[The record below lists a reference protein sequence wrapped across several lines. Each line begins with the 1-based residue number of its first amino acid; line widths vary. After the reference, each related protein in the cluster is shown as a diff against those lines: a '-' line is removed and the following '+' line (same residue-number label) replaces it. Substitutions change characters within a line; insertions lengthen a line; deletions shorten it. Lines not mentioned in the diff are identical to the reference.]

1 VLENFTIKPED
12 FLSAE
17 EADHQRNGNKMHTG
31 IHMKKVINAGF
42 AWLWLLLVLGQ
53 APTTALAAAPDVQT
67 SPAPANRDVIKEIID
82 VVGLQPRFQVQ
93 EADVENAAAVIY
105 GGQRYIL
112 YNRQFLAAVNNAVK
126 TDWAAISILAHEIG
140 HHLNGH
146 TLSRGG
152 SNPGDE
158 LEADEFSG
166 FVLRKMG
173 ASLAEAQAAISL
185 LSQERSSHTH
195 PGRSVRLASIS
206 KGWYNA
212 DEQIIASAQ
221 VRPSNKPQ
229 PAYKPQTGTA
239 AITRPAPSRPV
250 SQRTIT
256 DRDIMRKVNLQ
267 ALPGEEIYVT
277 RQMALVRVNE
287 TGRVEVIGKMARTN
301 SRNHPFVLQSAY
313 FDALLVGKDG
323 YLRNQHGQR
332 IGYLS

>member
-1 VLENFTIKPED
+1 
-12 FLSAE
+12 
-17 EADHQRNGNKMHTG
+17 
-31 IHMKKVINAGF
+31 MKKLRNTGA
-42 AWLWLLLVLGQ
+42 ACLMLLLTLVQ
-53 APTTALAAAPDVQT
+53 AAPAALAAAPV
-67 SPAPANRDVIKEIID
+67 SAGSRAAAPGGRDIIKEIID

-93 EADVENAAAVIY
+93 EAEVENAAAVIY

-126 TDWAAISILAHEIG
+126 TDWAAVSILAHEIG

-152 SNPGDE
+152 SNPSDE

-173 ASLAEAQAAISL
+173 ASLSEAQAAISL
-185 LSQERSSHTH
+185 LSEERSSHTH

-206 KGWYNA
+206 KGWNNA
-212 DEQIIASAQ
+212 DEQAVAGAR

-229 PAYKPQTGTA
+229 PSRQPESQPAYE
-239 AITRPAPSRPV
+239 TRPERVAASPSLRSRPV
-250 SQRTIT
+250 SQRSIT
-256 DRDIMRKVNLQ
+256 SRDIMRKVNLR

-277 RQMALVRVNE
+277 RQLELVRVNE
-287 TGRVEVIGKMARTN
+287 GGRVEIIGKMARTN
-301 SRNHPFVLQSAY
+301 SRSYPYVLQSSY
-313 FDALLVGKDG
+313 FDALLVGADG
-323 YLRNQHGQR
+323 YLRNQNGQR

>member
-1 VLENFTIKPED
+1 
-12 FLSAE
+12 
-17 EADHQRNGNKMHTG
+17 
-31 IHMKKVINAGF
+31 MKKIMHANAI
-42 AWLWLLLVLGQ
+42 ALIWLLALVQTATGALATPI
-53 APTTALAAAPDVQT
+53 APASRTAAAPG
-67 SPAPANRDVIKEIID
+67 NRDIIKEIIE

-126 TDWAAISILAHEIG
+126 TDWAAVSILAHEIG

-152 SNPGDE
+152 SNPSDE

-185 LSQERSSHTH
+185 LSQERSSHSH
-195 PGRSVRLASIS
+195 PGRSVRLASIG
-206 KGWYNA
+206 KGWNNA
-212 DEQIIASAQ
+212 DEQIVASAR
-221 VRPSNKPQ
+221 VRPGNQPQPDARPQ
-229 PAYKPQTGTA
+229 PAYNPA
-239 AITRPAPSRPV
+239 AAATRTMPGRPV
-250 SQRTIT
+250 AQRSLTAH
-256 DRDIMRKVNLQ
+256 DIMRKVNLR
-267 ALPGEEIYVT
+267 ALPREEIYIT

-287 TGRVEVIGKMARTN
+287 AGRVEVIGKMARTN
-301 SRNHPFVLQSAY
+301 SRSYPYVLQSSY
-313 FDALLVGKDG
+313 FDALLVGMDG
-323 YLRNQHGQR
+323 HVLNQHGQR

>member
-1 VLENFTIKPED
+1 
-12 FLSAE
+12 
-17 EADHQRNGNKMHTG
+17 
-31 IHMKKVINAGF
+31 MKKIMNAGA
-42 AWLWLLLVLGQ
+42 AWLMLLLLVVQ
-53 APTTALAAAPDVQT
+53 STAFAVAAAPLT
-67 SPAPANRDVIKEIID
+67 APARSALAPENRDIIKEIIE

-93 EADVENAAAVIY
+93 EANVENAAAVIY

-152 SNPGDE
+152 SNPSDE

-206 KGWYNA
+206 KGWNNA
-212 DEQIIASAQ
+212 DEQIVAGNR

-229 PAYKPQTGTA
+229 PAYQPQTQPA
-239 AITRPAPSRPV
+239 DDRPAGTVATRRTMPSRQV

-256 DRDIMRKVNLQ
+256 TQDIMRKVNLR
-267 ALPGEEIYVT
+267 ALPREEIYVT

-287 TGRVEVIGKMARTN
+287 GRVEVIGKMARTN
-301 SRNHPFVLQSAY
+301 SRNYPYVLQSSY
-313 FDALLVGKDG
+313 FDALLVGTDG
-323 YLRNQHGQR
+323 YVLNQHGQR

>member
-1 VLENFTIKPED
+1 MKRIIN
-12 FLSAE
+12 
-17 EADHQRNGNKMHTG
+17 TG
-31 IHMKKVINAGF
+31 V
-42 AWLWLLLVLGQ
+42 AWLIMLLVLVQ
-53 APTTALAAAPDVQT
+53 SSPVAQAAPSAT
-67 SPAPANRDVIKEIID
+67 SASRTAEPGSRDIIKEIID

-93 EADVENAAAVIY
+93 EANVENAAAVIY

-152 SNPGDE
+152 SNPSDE

-185 LSQERSSHTH
+185 LSQERGSHTH

-206 KGWYNA
+206 KGWHNA
-212 DEQIIASAQ
+212 DEQMIAGAR
-221 VRPSNKPQ
+221 VRPSDKPQ
-229 PAYKPQTGTA
+229 LEYQPQARRAESPQAPSLAT
-239 AITRPAPSRPV
+239 TRAMPSRPV
-250 SQRTIT
+250 AQRTIT
-256 DRDIMRKVNLQ
+256 ARDLIRQVHLR
-267 ALPGEEIYVT
+267 ALPREEIYVT

-287 TGRVEVIGKMARTN
+287 AGRVEVIGKMARTN
-301 SRNHPFVLQSAY
+301 SRNYPYVLKSSY
-313 FDALLVGKDG
+313 FDALLVGVDG
-323 YLRNQHGQR
+323 YVLNQYGQR
-332 IGYLS
+332 IGYLT

>member
-1 VLENFTIKPED
+1 MG
-12 FLSAE
+12 S
-17 EADHQRNGNKMHTG
+17 GNKKKREG
-31 IHMKKVINAGF
+31 KIPMKKIINTGF
-42 AWLWLLLVLGQ
+42 AWFILLLVLVQ
-53 APTTALAAAPDVQT
+53 SSTLAATLAAPGTSAAAP
-67 SPAPANRDVIKEIID
+67 NRDVIKEIIE

-93 EADVENAAAVIY
+93 EAEVENAAAVIY

-126 TDWAAISILAHEIG
+126 TDWAAVSILAHEIG

-152 SNPGDE
+152 SNPADE

-206 KGWYNA
+206 KGWHNA
-212 DEQIIASAQ
+212 DEQIVASAK
-221 VRPSNKPQ
+221 VRPSDKPQ
-229 PAYKPQTGTA
+229 PAYGPHTQPSTNPQTATGATSRTMPGRQVSRRTLTA
-239 AITRPAPSRPV
+239 
-250 SQRTIT
+250 Q
-256 DRDIMRKVNLQ
+256 DIMRKVNLR

-287 TGRVEVIGKMARTN
+287 AGKVEVIGKMTRTN
-301 SRNHPFVLQSAY
+301 SRNYPYVLQSTY
-313 FDALLVGKDG
+313 FDALLVGVDG
-323 YLRNQHGQR
+323 YVLNQNGQR

>member
-1 VLENFTIKPED
+1 
-12 FLSAE
+12 
-17 EADHQRNGNKMHTG
+17 
-31 IHMKKVINAGF
+31 MKKVINTGV
-42 AWLWLLLVLGQ
+42 AWLIVLLVLVQ
-53 APTTALAAAPDVQT
+53 SSAPAVAAPTATSGSMAAAAG
-67 SPAPANRDVIKEIID
+67 SRDIIKEIIE

-93 EADVENAAAVIY
+93 EANVENAAAVIY

-112 YNRQFLAAVNNAVK
+112 YNRQFLAEVNNAVK

-152 SNPGDE
+152 SNPSDE

-173 ASLAEAQAAISL
+173 ASLAEAQAAINL

-206 KGWYNA
+206 KGWHNA
-212 DEQIIASAQ
+212 DEQIVAGARR
-221 VRPSNKPQ
+221 VRPSDKPQ
-229 PAYKPQTGTA
+229 PAYQPQAQPADSPQAETVA
-239 AITRPAPSRPV
+239 ATRTRPGHPV
-250 SQRTIT
+250 AQRTIT
-256 DRDIMRKVNLQ
+256 ARDIMRKVNLR
-267 ALPGEEIYVT
+267 ALPREEIYVT

-287 TGRVEVIGKMARTN
+287 AGRVEVIGKMARTN
-301 SRNHPFVLQSAY
+301 SRNYPYVLQSSY
-313 FDALLVGKDG
+313 FDALLVGVDG
-323 YLRNQHGQR
+323 YVRNQHGQR

>member
-1 VLENFTIKPED
+1 
-12 FLSAE
+12 
-17 EADHQRNGNKMHTG
+17 M
-31 IHMKKVINAGF
+31 NASI
-42 AWLWLLLVLGQ
+42 AWLMLLLVLGQ
-53 APTTALAAAPDVQT
+53 SPTLAVAAAPIA
-67 SPAPANRDVIKEIID
+67 PIRPAAAPANRDVIKEIID

-146 TLSRGG
+146 TLSRQG
-152 SNPGDE
+152 SKPSDE

-195 PGRSVRLASIS
+195 PGRSIRLASIS
-206 KGWYNA
+206 KGWNNA

-229 PAYKPQTGTA
+229 PAYRPQAETVA
-239 AITRPAPSRPV
+239 VTRAAPSRQV

-256 DRDIMRKVNLQ
+256 ARDIMRKVNLR

-277 RQMALVRVNE
+277 RQMTLVRVNE
-287 TGRVEVIGKMARTN
+287 AGRVEVIGKMARTN
-301 SRNHPFVLQSAY
+301 SRSYPYVLQSSY

-323 YLRNQHGQR
+323 YVRNQHGQR

>member
-1 VLENFTIKPED
+1 
-12 FLSAE
+12 
-17 EADHQRNGNKMHTG
+17 
-31 IHMKKVINAGF
+31 MKKVMNMGV
-42 AWLWLLLVLGQ
+42 AWLMVLLVLVQ
-53 APTTALAAAPDVQT
+53 APVWTASAAPAAEARRMAAAPG
-67 SPAPANRDVIKEIID
+67 SRDIIKEIID

-93 EADVENAAAVIY
+93 EAEVENAAAVIY

-126 TDWAAISILAHEIG
+126 TDWAAVSILAHEIG

-152 SNPGDE
+152 SNPSDE

-185 LSQERSSHTH
+185 LSEERSSHTH
-195 PGRSVRLASIS
+195 PGRSIRLASIS
-206 KGWYNA
+206 KGWNNA
-212 DEQIIASAQ
+212 DEQIVASAN

-229 PAYKPQTGTA
+229 PAYRPQSQPAYPSQSGTVA
-239 AITRPAPSRPV
+239 ATQDRAASRQV
-250 SQRTIT
+250 SQRSIT
-256 DRDIMRKVNLQ
+256 SRDIMRKVNLR

-277 RQMALVRVNE
+277 RQMSLVRVNE
-287 TGRVEVIGKMARTN
+287 AGRVEVIGKMTRTN
-301 SRNHPFVLQSAY
+301 SRSYPYVLQSAY
-313 FDALLVGKDG
+313 FDALLVGTDG
-323 YLRNQHGQR
+323 YVLNRNGQR

>member
-1 VLENFTIKPED
+1 MNSGKNI
-12 FLSAE
+12 
-17 EADHQRNGNKMHTG
+17 NKNKKKETPMKKVMHTG
-31 IHMKKVINAGF
+31 A
-42 AWLWLLLVLGQ
+42 AWLILLLVLGQ
-53 APTTALAAAPDVQT
+53 SFPLTVAAAPIAKASRVAA
-67 SPAPANRDVIKEIID
+67 APGNRDIIKEIID

-93 EADVENAAAVIY
+93 EADVENAAAIIS

-152 SNPGDE
+152 SNPSDE

-185 LSQERSSHTH
+185 LSEERSSHSH
-195 PGRSVRLASIS
+195 PGRSIRLASIS
-206 KGWYNA
+206 KGWNNA
-212 DEQIIASAQ
+212 DGQIVASAN

-229 PAYKPQTGTA
+229 PAYRPQSQPAYNPSA
-239 AITRPAPSRPV
+239 ATPQPMPNRSV

-256 DRDIMRKVNLQ
+256 SRDIMRKVNLR

-287 TGRVEVIGKMARTN
+287 AGRVEVIGKMAKTN
-301 SRNHPFVLQSAY
+301 SRSYPYVLQSSY
-313 FDALLVGKDG
+313 FESLLVGTDG
-323 YLRNQHGQR
+323 SVLNQYGKR

>member
-1 VLENFTIKPED
+1 
-12 FLSAE
+12 
-17 EADHQRNGNKMHTG
+17 
-31 IHMKKVINAGF
+31 MKRIMNAGV
-42 AWLWLLLVLGQ
+42 AWLMLLLVLGQ
-53 APTTALAAAPDVQT
+53 SPVLAVAAVPIAPANPAA
-67 SPAPANRDVIKEIID
+67 APANRDVIKESID

-93 EADVENAAAVIY
+93 EAEVENAAAVIY

-126 TDWAAISILAHEIG
+126 TDWAAVSILAHEIG

-152 SNPGDE
+152 SRPSDE

-206 KGWYNA
+206 KGWNNA

-229 PAYKPQTGTA
+229 PTYRPQAGA
-239 AITRPAPSRPV
+239 VADTRVAPSRPV
-250 SQRTIT
+250 SQRAIT
-256 DRDIMRKVNLQ
+256 ARDIMRKVNLQ

-277 RQMALVRVNE
+277 RQMTLVRVNE
-287 TGRVEVIGKMARTN
+287 AGRVEVIGKMARTN
-301 SRNHPFVLQSAY
+301 SRSYPYVLQSSY

-323 YLRNQHGQR
+323 YLRNQHGRR

>member
-1 VLENFTIKPED
+1 MLKMSD
-12 FLSAE
+12 KE
-17 EADHQRNGNKMHTG
+17 EKKGN
-31 IHMKKVINAGF
+31 IAMKKIMNAGA
-42 AWLWLLLVLGQ
+42 AWLVLLLLVVQSAAGAVAAVPAMKASRTAV
-53 APTTALAAAPDVQT
+53 APG
-67 SPAPANRDVIKEIID
+67 NRDIIKEIIE

-152 SNPGDE
+152 SNPSDE

-173 ASLAEAQAAISL
+173 ASLAESQAAINL

-206 KGWYNA
+206 KGWHNA
-212 DEQIIASAQ
+212 DEQIVASNG

-229 PAYKPQTGTA
+229 APYQAPQQPAAKQPA
-239 AITRPAPSRPV
+239 ATVATTRTMPGRQV

-256 DRDIMRKVNLQ
+256 AQDIMRKVNLR
-267 ALPGEEIYVT
+267 ALPREEIYVT
-277 RQMALVRVNE
+277 RQMNLVRVNE
-287 TGRVEVIGKMARTN
+287 AGRVEVIGKMARTN
-301 SRNHPFVLQSAY
+301 SRNYPYVLQSSY
-313 FDALLVGKDG
+313 FDALLVNTEG
-323 YLRNQHGQR
+323 YVLNQNGQR